1 MKVRAIT
8 VGNKIPYLLDDKEFE
23 ERMERNLQNFYSF
36 NYELIQKLNE
46 KKIEVQTNIIVRT
59 AILF

>member
-8 VGNKIPYLLDDKEFE
+8 VGTKIPYLVEDKELE

-36 NYELIQKLNE
+36 NY
-46 KKIEVQTNIIVRT
+46 
-59 AILF
+59 